1 VLFCAAATAIA
12 PFFGYH
18 SLMRLYFDYAA
29 TTPLE
34 PDVFAV
40 MQPYFTEHFANPA
53 SLHRGG
59 QKVRAAVERA
69 REQVAAAVNASPRD
83 VIFTSGATEADN
95 HALRAVAAANAGGH
109 VITSSIEH
117 KAVLETAKQLERSGM
132 QVTYLEP
139 TPAGEITP
147 EMVRKALQPDTCLLA
162 LMLVNNETGV
172 MTDIAAMSQLAHS
185 VGAVMFSDAVQAFG
199 SIPLDVSALGVDMLA
214 LSGHKIYGPKG
225 VGVLITR
232 DDELTPLLFGGEQ
245 ERGLRAGTL
254 NVPAIVGMGAAAEMA
269 QRRLAEDASHIASV
283 RDRLCEALLELP
295 GVHVNTEG
303 APISPKH
310 LSIRVDDV
318 DGEALLLGLDAE
330 GIDASAGSACAAG
343 TFEPSHVL
351 THMGLTREQ
360 AKASV
365 RLSLGRGVR
374 EDMIAPTVTR
384 FAKVIDRCRA
394 FADMPSPAHLLER
407 GVS

>member
-1 VLFCAAATAIA
+1 
-12 PFFGYH
+12 
-18 SLMRLYFDYAA
+18 MRLYFDYAA
-29 TTPLE
+29 TTPLAPE
-34 PDVFAV
+34 VFAV
-40 MQPYFTEHFANPA
+40 MQPYFIEHFANPA

-59 QKVRAAVERA
+59 QKVRAAVEHA
-69 REQVAAAVNASPRD
+69 REQVAAAVNASPREI
-83 VIFTSGATEADN
+83 IFTSGATEADN
-95 HALRAVAAANAGGH
+95 HALRAVAAAHPGGH
-109 VITSSIEH
+109 IITSSIEH

-147 EMVRKALQPDTCLLA
+147 DMLRDALRPDTCLVA

-172 MTDIAAMSQLAHS
+172 ITDIATMSELAHS

-199 SIPLDVSALGVDMLA
+199 SIPVDVSVLGVDMLA

-269 QRRLAEDASHIASV
+269 QQRLAEDAARITLL
-283 RDRLCEALLELP
+283 RDELRKGLLELP
-295 GVHVNTEG
+295 GVYVNTEG
-303 APISPKH
+303 APIAAKH
-310 LSIRVDDV
+310 LSLRVDKV

-365 RLSLGRGVR
+365 RLSLGRGVTQ
-374 EDMIAPTVTR
+374 DMIVPTVER

-407 GVS
+407 A

>member
-1 VLFCAAATAIA
+1 
-12 PFFGYH
+12 
-18 SLMRLYFDYAA
+18 MRLYFDYAA

-34 PDVFAV
+34 PAVFAV
-40 MQPYFTEHFANPA
+40 MQPYFVEHFANPA

-59 QKVRAAVERA
+59 QKVRAAVEHA
-69 REQVAAAVNASPRD
+69 REQVAAAVNVSAREI
-83 VIFTSGATEADN
+83 VFTSGATEADN
-95 HALRAVAAANAGGH
+95 HALRAVAAAHPGGH
-109 VITSSIEH
+109 MITSSIEH

-139 TPAGEITP
+139 TPAGDITP
-147 EMVRKALQPDTCLLA
+147 EMLRAALRDDTCLVA

-172 MTDIAAMSQLAHS
+172 ITDIAAMSELAHS
-185 VGAVMFSDAVQAFG
+185 AGAVMFTDAVQAFG
-199 SIPLDVSALGVDMLA
+199 SMPVDAHALGVDMLA
-214 LSGHKIYGPKG
+214 LSGHKLYGPKG
-225 VGVLITR
+225 VGVLVTR

-269 QRRLAEDASHIASV
+269 QQRVADDAAHIALL
-283 RDRLCEALLELP
+283 RDKLREGLLELP
-295 GVHVNTEG
+295 GVHLNTEG
-303 APISPKH
+303 VPISPKH

-351 THMGLTREQ
+351 TSMGLTREQ

-365 RLSLGRGVR
+365 RLSLGRGVTQ
-374 EDMIAPTVTR
+374 DMIAPTVER
-384 FAKVIDRCRA
+384 FAKVINRCRTL
-394 FADMPSPAHLLER
+394 ADMPSPAHLLER
-407 GVS
+407 A